1 MSPQNKPVLPKV
13 PNSKK
18 SQMITEKVN
27 HCLKQE
33 FQRSENITDTHN
45 MIYCAAL
52 SVCFLMSISI
62 SDGSSATT
70 RVKSE
75 PPWKFRIEGKI
86 NKLRKSIGILTQYF
100 RDPNH
105 ASANIK
111 TKVKQLSYFARL
123 KHWKNDYIQKLKLY
137 LENLKQKV
145 AALGFKLRRYN
156 KRVKRYKQ
164 NREFYV
170 NQKRFYRNLMIKQN
184 HKTKVV
190 PSASSLYNFWNKVW
204 GISKFHNPN
213 ARWIQEEIQRMDHV
227 PMMNNIQISTL
238 DILHAIKYTNN
249 WKSPG
254 TDHIHNYWLKHF
266 TNVHPVL
273 ARQFQDCIVNPS
285 LFPTFL
291 TEGVTYLLPKND
303 NIDNPANYRP
313 ISCLSTMYKLLTS
326 VIKSKIYAHVHQNN
340 ILAKEKNGVRPNA
353 NGTKELL
360 IFDTVISKQVKIRNK
375 NISIAWIDYIKAYD
389 SVPHSWLIE
398 VLKIY
403 KVDEKVIEF
412 LRMAMTSWSTHLSL
426 KLTNHNSNE
435 KGKNN
440 TQEIRTERMYLKNGI
455 YQGDSLS
462 SLWFCL
468 ALNPISNQLNT
479 HPYGYKLDK
488 TDDSKISHLFYM
500 DDLKLYAQNENQL
513 QSQLEIVSNVSNDI
527 GMSFGLDKC
536 NILNV
541 KHGKIVQSNNVK
553 LMNNV
558 EMKELERNQ
567 TYKYLGLQQNLNINE
582 SDTKK
587 QFAEKFI
594 ERVKIIM
601 NTELYSKN
609 KILAINAWAVP
620 VIAYTFGVI
629 NWSRTDLQALNRK
642 VRTIM
647 TQYRSH
653 HPQSAVERLY
663 LPRLLGGRGLLDL
676 EAQHAK
682 EIDRLR
688 KYFDKKIDPF
698 IIHVKKEDK
707 YTPLKLSTAYS
718 IQFNFI
724 LL

>member
-1 MSPQNKPVLPKV
+1 
-13 PNSKK
+13 
-18 SQMITEKVN
+18 
-27 HCLKQE
+27 
-33 FQRSENITDTHN
+33 
-45 MIYCAAL
+45 
-52 SVCFLMSISI
+52 
-62 SDGSSATT
+62 
-70 RVKSE
+70 
-75 PPWKFRIEGKI
+75 
-86 NKLRKSIGILTQYF
+86 
-100 RDPNH
+100 
-105 ASANIK
+105 
-111 TKVKQLSYFARL
+111 
-123 KHWKNDYIQKLKLY
+123 
-137 LENLKQKV
+137 
-145 AALGFKLRRYN
+145 
-156 KRVKRYKQ
+156 
-164 NREFYV
+164 
-170 NQKRFYRNLMIKQN
+170 
-184 HKTKVV
+184 
-190 PSASSLYNFWNKVW
+190 
-204 GISKFHNPN
+204 
-213 ARWIQEEIQRMDHV
+213 
-227 PMMNNIQISTL
+227 
-238 DILHAIKYTNN
+238 
-249 WKSPG
+249 
-254 TDHIHNYWLKHF
+254 
-266 TNVHPVL
+266 
-273 ARQFQDCIVNPS
+273 
-285 LFPTFL
+285 
-291 TEGVTYLLPKND
+291 
-303 NIDNPANYRP
+303 
-313 ISCLSTMYKLLTS
+313 MYKLLTS

-340 ILAKEKNGVRPNA
+340 ILAKEQNGVRPNA

-360 IFDTVISKQVKIRNK
+360 IFDTVISKQVKIRSK

-412 LRMAMTSWSTHLSL
+412 LKMAMTSWSTHLSL
-426 KLTNHNSNE
+426 KLPNHNSNE

-587 QFAEKFI
+587 QFTEKFI

-663 LPRLLGGRGLLDL
+663 LPRHLGGRGLLDL

-688 KYFDKKIDPF
+688 KYFDKKVDPF

-707 YTPLKLSTAYS
+707 YTPLKLSTAYAPKQHETVETLQSNWKNGPLKGKYPKNLLENEHVDKKLTSSYLCKSNLYSETVGFLHAIQDRTIKTRNYLKHVMKQNVDDMCRLCGRITES
-718 IQFNFI
+718 IEHLSSGCSVLAPREYTNQCDHIGDFDPRFRDF
-724 LL
+724 